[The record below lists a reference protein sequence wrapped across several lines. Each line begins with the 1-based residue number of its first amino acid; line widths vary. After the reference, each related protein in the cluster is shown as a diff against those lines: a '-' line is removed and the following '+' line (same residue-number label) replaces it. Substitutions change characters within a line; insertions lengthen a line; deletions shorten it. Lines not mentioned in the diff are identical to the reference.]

1 MNSVTV
7 GAGVDLW
14 TAAGELPV
22 EPRGLHAVERGWQE
36 TNCYVDLWLS
46 LLAAR
51 GLEARAGLA
60 FTVTQDFEG
69 DQFTF
74 FKFPLYDIDRL
85 YGLAVQE
92 LAIYDELDEHIEQQV
107 ARGNT
112 VLVEMDA
119 FYLPDTRATTYRREH
134 SKTTIGIDRIDRLGG
149 RLGYFHNAGY
159 FTLDGEDY
167 AGVFRKTDALRNDA
181 DVLFPYVEFVKQT
194 RATLGGEALAS
205 ASVVQLR
212 EHLASRPAANPVSAF
227 RAAFPAH
234 LDTLIARGDAYFH
247 LYAFNTL
254 RQLGANFELLGQ
266 YVDWLGES
274 GVQTAPTIGAACKTI
289 AGEAKVLQFRM
300 ARAMARRR
308 PDACND
314 CFDLLER
321 AYDDAIPA
329 LAVEF
334 GVSRG

>member
-1 MNSVTV
+1 MNAVTV
-7 GAGVDLW
+7 GTRIDLW
-14 TAAGELPV
+14 TAAGELPAAAA
-22 EPRGLHAVERGWQE
+22 GLHAIERGWQE

-46 LLAAR
+46 LLGAR
-51 GLEARAGLA
+51 GYEARAGLG

-74 FKFPLYDIDRL
+74 FKFPLYDLDRL
-85 YGLAVQE
+85 YGIAVQE
-92 LAIYDELDEHIEQQV
+92 LAVFDALDEHVEQQI
-107 ARGNT
+107 ARGHI

-134 SKTTIGIDRIDRLGG
+134 TKTTIGIDRIDRTGS

-167 AGVFRKTDALRNDA
+167 AGVFRKTEALRADR
-181 DVLFPYVEFVKQT
+181 DVLFPYVEFAKQA
-194 RATLGGEALAS
+194 RPALAGEALAS
-205 ASVVQLR
+205 ASVVRLR

-234 LDTLIARGDAYFH
+234 LETLIARGDAYFH

-254 RQLGANFELLGQ
+254 RQLGANFELLAH
-266 YVDWLGES
+266 YVDWLGEA
-274 GVQTAPTIGAACKTI
+274 GVQIASPIGTACKTI
-289 AGEAKVLQFRM
+289 ASEAKVLQFRM

-321 AYDDAIPA
+321 AYDDAVPA
-329 LAVEF
+329 LAAEF